1 LSRCFGPEVAEDK
14 PGDRPSP
21 GLSHPPAT
29 TLSLEAPWRPR
40 TAPSSTRSPTTCSL
54 RRWSRRPW
62 RWPSLR
68 FAIAQR
74 AIPDERRTLETEL
87 ARVEAELDRLI
98 GAIAAGGVLD
108 AVRAREGR
116 SRELSRRLAA
126 LEGREIRAL
135 AW

>member
-1 LSRCFGPEVAEDK
+1 VEATNRAVLDTIAHDVFA
-14 PGDRPSP
+14 
-21 GLSHPPAT
+21 PAVVE
-29 TLSLEAPWRPR
+29 EA
-40 TAPSSTRSPTTCSL
+40 
-54 RRWSRRPW
+54 W

-74 AIPDERRTLETEL
+74 AIPDERRTRETEL